1 MNRMNSCIVAREF
14 LTKSLLNV
22 VLPSLAGAG
31 FEAFLRRTAR
41 EILDIA
47 VLEVISDLDR
57 IIFEEES
64 SDVTS

>member
-1 MNRMNSCIVAREF
+1 MNSCIVAREF

-22 VLPSLAGAG
+22 VLPSLAGDD
-31 FEAFLRRTAR
+31 FEAFLRRTAG

-47 VLEVISDLDR
+47 VREVISDLDR
-57 IIFEEES
+57 IIFDEET